1 MSVFTSTEAK
11 RSPGAASVPC
21 FDQKSPTSPRAMTE
35 FNEFSFH
42 RMFSPSA
49 STCLPSP
56 EFERQCSYGTDTF
69 SLDAPHYDGNMRF
82 EEVFD
87 WDHQKKQLLIP
98 PESALLEGDNQHVS
112 QKLQPDSDG
121 KVGEE
126 LDADGATWVVHNV
139 GPHAEEEE
147 KESRTEIR
155 LQKLENSFDEVR
167 ALYEQRYGR
176 SVDDADVDEDGAQW
190 LHFVGSAAMTQ
201 PALCMQK
208 LNKLEDQLWHVKSLF
223 KEKYGADV
231 YDEVIQDGMSY
242 DGKIQLLETSL
253 SGVKSLYEQKYGH
266 SVNVIDEDGAVWS
279 TIGASEPQD
288 EYERK
293 IHGLQAK
300 VAEIKTLYN
309 DKFSYEEKVEV
320 LNDSVSDVK
329 QHFARKYGCCTENI
343 DHDGAFW
350 MKTEDI
356 TEPQDANG
364 LRLSGLESRLVEVK
378 TLFDQKYGHDEKVES
393 LEDSMNQ
400 AKLLFEQKYGYSI
413 DDEMDNDGVLY
424 LQAKGDLELND
435 ECDPRLGDLEAKL
448 VQVKALYDK
457 KYGYG
462 EKMEVLKDAVSNVK
476 QLFVHKYGCCVD
488 DVDDDGALWMN
499 IGENPELH
507 EPQDA
512 YGRRLSGLESRLA
525 EAKALFDQK
534 YGHDEKVELLE
545 DDLKQVRLLFDQ
557 KYGYSI
563 DDEMDDEG
571 TLYIQTVSRQ
581 EPNDVYDPRL
591 GDMEAKLV
599 EVKNLYDKKYGYD
612 EKVESLEESVN
623 DVKFLFEQK
632 HGYCVVDDMDDNGTL
647 CIHTKGEFEQED
659 TYDVNLKTLE
669 LMLAE
674 VETRYAKKYSYDE
687 KLEVLEASV
696 SDVKLF
702 TEQKYGC
709 SINDVDDDGAQWTC
723 KAAETPEVLC
733 GSNGDRLASLLS
745 KLGDVET
752 LYCKKYGV
760 LDDGEEEDEQDAT
773 WTNTTGRDM

>member
-167 ALYEQRYGR
+167 ALYKQRYGC
-176 SVDDADVDEDGAQW
+176 SVDNADVDEDGAQW

-208 LNKLEDQLWHVKSLF
+208 LNKLEDQLLHVKSLY
-223 KEKYGADV
+223 KEKYGAFV
-231 YDEVIQDGMSY
+231 HDEVIQDGMSY
-242 DGKIQLLETSL
+242 DGKIQVLETSL
-253 SGVKSLYEQKYGH
+253 SGVKSLYEQKYGY
-266 SVNVIDEDGAVWS
+266 SVSAIDEDGAVWC
-279 TIGASEPQD
+279 TIGALEPQD
-288 EYERK
+288 EYQQK
-293 IHGLQAK
+293 LHGLQAK
-300 VAEIKTLYN
+300 VAEVKTLYN
-309 DKFSYEEKVEV
+309 DKFSYEETVEV

-329 QHFARKYGCCTENI
+329 QLFARKYGCCTENV
-343 DHDGAFW
+343 DHDGSFR
-350 MKTEDI
+350 METGDI
-356 TEPQDANG
+356 TESQDAYG
-364 LRLSGLESRLVEVK
+364 LRLTGLESRLAEVK
-378 TLFDQKYGHDEKVES
+378 TLFDQKYGHAEKVES
-393 LEDSMNQ
+393 LEDSMKQ

-413 DDEMDNDGVLY
+413 DDEMDDDGVLY
-424 LQAKGDLELND
+424 LQTKGDLELKD

-462 EKMEVLKDAVSNVK
+462 EKMEVLQDAVSDVE
-476 QLFVHKYGCCVD
+476 QLFACKYGCCVD

-499 IGENPELH
+499 TGENPEPR

-512 YGRRLSGLESRLA
+512 FGLCVSGLESRLA
-525 EAKALFDQK
+525 EVKALFDQK
-534 YGHDEKVELLE
+534 YGHDEKVDILADL
-545 DDLKQVRLLFDQ
+545 LKQVVLLFEQ

-563 DDEMDDEG
+563 DGEMDDEG
-571 TLYIQTVSRQ
+571 ALYIQTIGGQ
-581 EPNDVYDPRL
+581 EPNNVYDPRL

-599 EVKNLYDKKYGYD
+599 EVKNLYDKKYGYN

-623 DVKFLFEQK
+623 NVEFLFEQK
-632 HGYCVVDDMDDNGTL
+632 HGYSIDDGMDDNGTL
-647 CIHTKGEFEQED
+647 YIQTKGEFEQED
-659 TYDVNLKTLE
+659 TYDVNLQTLE
-669 LMLAE
+669 LMLDE
-674 VETRYAKKYSYDE
+674 VKTHYVDKYSYDK

-696 SDVKLF
+696 SDVKLVF
-702 TEQKYGC
+702 EQKYGC
-709 SINDVDDDGAQWTC
+709 SINDIDDDGAQWTC

-733 GSNGDRLASLLS
+733 GSNEGRLASLLS
-745 KLGDVET
+745 KLREVET

-760 LDDGEEEDEQDAT
+760 LDDGEEEDEHDAT
-773 WTNTTGRDM
+773 WTKTTGRDM